1 MANIYVTSFTGDL
14 LAVQE
19 KNGPLKGTGFWKIPT
34 GLLDAKE
41 DIHVASCREVL
52 EETGIETEFVGLLC
66 FRHAHNFMFGKS
78 DLFFVCLLKPLTKTI
93 VKQESEI
100 ESCEWISL
108 EKYMNQKL
116 FLSSP
121 VYSRLNLF
129 IEQIAKEK
137 EKKSYLQRFT
147 LPLGNRPGYN
157 TLYLPI
163 EPPTILDS

>member
-1 MANIYVTSFTGDL
+1 M

-19 KNGPLKGTGFWKIPT
+19 KSGPLKGTGFWKIPT

-41 DIHVASCREVL
+41 DIHVAACREVL
-52 EETGIETEFVGLLC
+52 EETGIKSEFVGLLC

-93 VKQESEI
+93 IKQESEI

-108 EKYMNQKL
+108 DKYMNQKL

-121 VYSRLNLF
+121 VYSKLNIF
-129 IEQIAKEK
+129 IEQIVKEK
-137 EKKSYLQRFT
+137 DNKKYLQRFT
-147 LPLGNRPGYN
+147 LPLGNRPGFN

-163 EPPTILDS
+163 DSDRDLDSV